1 MEMAQYIYSILRTRL
16 NVLMSWGFSNPRS
29 LSNNKGII
37 FRVDGFIHSGYVKIV
52 YNKGNDLFDISLLNY
67 QKEIVKII
75 DGIYFDSLVEVIDSE
90 VEKCEN
96 YEDRIR
102 QEYSL
107 L

>member
-1 MEMAQYIYSILRTRL
+1 MMAQYIYSILRTRL

-29 LSNNKGII
+29 LPNNKGLI
-37 FRVDGFIHSGYVKIV
+37 FQVDGFIHKGYVKV
-52 YNKGNDLFDISLLNY
+52 EYNQEKDLFDIFLFNY
-67 QKEIVKII
+67 QMTIVKKII

-96 YEDRIR
+96 YEDRVK